1 MPVMR
6 TMGVLL
12 FTVLCGISAVAQ
24 SLVDPVYD
32 TQRAFEAAVAEKGV
46 KPAFMEF
53 LADDAIIFRPE
64 AVNGRDFLQAV
75 EGTQSGVL
83 RRKVNYADVSVNGM
97 LAYTIGEWSLTPK
110 ARPKDIRVGEYATV
124 WSKVNGRYKA
134 ILDIEISHDVLERAK
149 YRRQIPEPR
158 KSQTNKHGWSAADT
172 TMNFL
177 KMSMTKAG
185 LGGAYD
191 TFAAEDVILLREGLP
206 PIVGRGKAEEEMERY
221 MAVDFPKRVAQ
232 FETGDMAYT
241 WNPCSYADSN
251 EGMEKGNC
259 LHIWKFRDKKWYI
272 VLGVFARVANTI
284 KPVLKERNTS
294 AGRKKTN

>member
-6 TMGVLL
+6 TMGVLIL
-12 FTVLCGISAVAQ
+12 ALVFGIFAGAQ
-24 SLVDPVYD
+24 SLVGPVYD
-32 TQRAFEAAVAEKGV
+32 TQRAFETAVAEKGV

-64 AVNGRDFLQAV
+64 AVNGREYLQAADDALA
-75 EGTQSGVL
+75 GAL
-83 RRKVNYADVSVNGM
+83 RRKVNYADVSANGM
-97 LAYTIGEWSLTPK
+97 LAYTIGEWTLTPK
-110 ARPKDIRVGEYATV
+110 ARPKDIKVGEYATV
-124 WSKVNGRYKA
+124 WSKVNGRYRA
-134 ILDIEISHDVLERAK
+134 ILDIEISHDILERAE
-149 YRRQIPEPR
+149 YRRKIPKPR
-158 KSQTNKHGWSAADT
+158 ESQSNKQKWSAADA

-177 KMSMTKAG
+177 KMSMSSQG

-191 TFAAEDVILLREGLP
+191 FFAAEDVILLREGLP
-206 PIVGRGKAEEEMERY
+206 PIVGRGRAEEEMERY
-221 MAVDFPKRVAQ
+221 MAVDFPKKVAQ
-232 FETGDMAYT
+232 FESGDMAYT

-284 KPVLKERNTS
+284 KPELKETIRPKRS
-294 AGRKKTN
+294 KS